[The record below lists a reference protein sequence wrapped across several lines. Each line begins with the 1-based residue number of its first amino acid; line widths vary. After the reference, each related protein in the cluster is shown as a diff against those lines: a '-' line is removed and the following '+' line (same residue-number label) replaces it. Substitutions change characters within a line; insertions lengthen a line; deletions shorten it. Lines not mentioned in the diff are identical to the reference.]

1 MASNNIPSGKTVII
15 TGANGNLG
23 SAVTATFLDKGYR
36 VIATVIN
43 ESMISE
49 LAAHENLE
57 VAVVNLT
64 HAAET
69 EAFVLDAIS
78 KYKQIDAALL
88 LVGGFAMGN
97 IAATETGDIDK
108 QINLNFKTAFHVIKP
123 LLSHMLASE
132 NGRIVFIGARP
143 AIEPKQGKDLV
154 AYGLSKSLLFKLAE
168 YINEESKG
176 KNVTASVVVPSTLD
190 TPLNRKSMPE
200 VNPEI
205 WVKPQ
210 KLAELLEFS
219 VSDVSGILREVV
231 LKAYNNA

>member
-1 MASNNIPSGKTVII
+1 MKTVII

-23 SAVTATFLDKGYR
+23 SAVTAKFLEKGYK
-36 VIATVIN
+36 VIATVVA

-49 LAAHENLE
+49 LPPHENLE
-57 VAVVNLT
+57 VLVVNLT
-64 HAAET
+64 NET
-69 EAFVLDAIS
+69 ETEVFVLNTIE

-97 IAATETGDIDK
+97 IAATKGEDIDK
-108 QINLNFKTAFHVIKP
+108 QISLNFKTAFHVVRP
-123 LLSHMLASE
+123 LLTHMIESE

-143 AIEPKQGKDLV
+143 AIEPKQGKELV
-154 AYGLSKSLLFKLAE
+154 SYGLSKSLLFKLAE
-168 YINEESKG
+168 YINEEAKG
-176 KNVTASVVVPSTLD
+176 KNVTATVVAPSTLD
-190 TPLNRKSMPE
+190 TPLNRKSMPD
-200 VNPEI
+200 VNPDI

-219 VSDVSGILREVV
+219 VSDVSSILREVV